1 VPPLTEI
8 EHLEFDRVGTLEA
21 FNSDGLRSLLFTIK
35 ADNMR
40 EKTLRY
46 PGYAD
51 KIKLLSDN
59 GFFNAEKI
67 KVAGELVS
75 PLDLTSK
82 LLFDQWKLG
91 ENEEDITVMRIT
103 VEGMKS
109 GKKLRYNYELYDEFD
124 KETKVHS
131 MARTT
136 GYTASTAI
144 RLLAED
150 KYLTKGISVGEMMVS
165 DESVVNFML
174 RGLKERG
181 INYKSNIEYI

>member
-1 VPPLTEI
+1 M
-8 EHLEFDRVGTLEA
+8 GTA
-21 FNSDGLRSLLFTIK
+21 KKF
-35 ADNMR
+35 
-40 EKTLRY
+40 
-46 PGYAD
+46 
-51 KIKLLSDN
+51 
-59 GFFNAEKI
+59 
-67 KVAGELVS
+67 V
-75 PLDLTSK
+75 
-82 LLFDQWKLG
+82 